1 MKSASFLPLQADNN
15 SSVGRG
21 CRRAATREDARPTK
35 AISNRKSKIVNFHI
49 MHKASKK
56 TMPATKST
64 TPTQQRLWLMYP
76 PKLIKKPFIWEVGHK
91 FKVVTNIRQ
100 ASVTDEIGIVCLEL
114 DGKRDEVKAAIKW
127 LEKQGVNVE
136 PVEIG
141 VIAG

>member
-1 MKSASFLPLQADNN
+1 
-15 SSVGRG
+15 
-21 CRRAATREDARPTK
+21 
-35 AISNRKSKIVNFHI
+35 
-49 MHKASKK
+49 
-56 TMPATKST
+56 MPAKKRVTKTKST

-76 PKLIKKPFIWEVGHK
+76 PRLIKKPFIWEVGHK

-114 DGKRDEVKAAIKW
+114 DGKRDEVKVAIKW

>member
-1 MKSASFLPLQADNN
+1 M
-15 SSVGRG
+15 
-21 CRRAATREDARPTK
+21 AT
-35 AISNRKSKIVNFHI
+35 
-49 MHKASKK
+49 KK
-56 TMPATKST
+56 TVSKTKPDS
-64 TPTQQRLWLMYP
+64 PFHQRLWLMYP

-114 DGKRDEVKAAIKW
+114 QGTRTEVDKAIKW
-127 LEKQGVNVE
+127 LEKNKVNVE

>member
-1 MKSASFLPLQADNN
+1 M
-15 SSVGRG
+15 
-21 CRRAATREDARPTK
+21 ATPK
-35 AISNRKSKIVNFHI
+35 KKI
-49 MHKASKK
+49 A
-56 TMPATKST
+56 ATKST

-76 PKLIKKPFIWEVGHK
+76 PKLIKQPFIWEVGHK
-91 FKVVTNIRQ
+91 FKVTTNIRQ

-114 DGKRDEVKAAIKW
+114 DGHRDEVKAAIKW

>member
-1 MKSASFLPLQADNN
+1 MP
-15 SSVGRG
+15 
-21 CRRAATREDARPTK
+21 
-35 AISNRKSKIVNFHI
+35 
-49 MHKASKK
+49 KASKK
-56 TMPATKST
+56 TFPATKPT

-91 FKVVTNIRQ
+91 FKITTNIRQ

-114 DGKRDEVKAAIKW
+114 DGARSEVGRAITW
-127 LEKQGVNVE
+127 LVKQGVNVE